1 MFAFKTIG
9 NNLDLPRDK
18 YLRDRNASVR
28 RGGRSGG
35 QTCERC
41 STVLHNTWDKGSK
54 IQVVHSPFRK
64 CQLFCSSVK
73 VLQNNSIPIQV
84 EDNLLKCTFITAF
97 FLNM

>member
-28 RGGRSGG
+28 RGGAGG

-41 STVLHNTWDKGSK
+41 SKVIHNTQDNTSK
-54 IQVVHSPFRK
+54 LQVVHSPFRK
-64 CQLFCSSVK
+64 FQLCCLSVK
-73 VLQNNSIPIQV
+73 ALQKSIPIPGV
-84 EDNLLKCTFITAF
+84 LMHIYNRVLM
-97 FLNM
+97 NP